1 MELPVFRSNLIM
13 PVNQKRFI
21 EKSWKIGAD
30 VITLDLEDSIKKED
44 KLTARRLVKN
54 AIKISSKGGSKVI
67 VRINNEIN
75 MIEKDIKESICKEL
89 WAITIPK
96 VESPEEIYKIE
107 KLLDEIEEINS
118 IGRKSI
124 NITVVIETAKGLI
137 NVEKI
142 LSSSKRIISVALG
155 SEDFANNIGMYE
167 VESNM
172 IKYPK
177 LKVLY
182 AAKAYGIHANG
193 SMGSIANFK
202 DLNKFYNEARE
213 AYSYGFN
220 GSSCIHPSQ
229 VVVLNKAYSPDEN
242 QILRSINTIKSYEE
256 GLSKG
261 KGAVELNGNMIDA
274 PIASRAYKIID
285 LDKKIRRFEKYKET
299 CRARY

>member
-44 KLTARRLVKN
+44 KVTARRFVKN

-96 VESPEEIYKIE
+96 VESTEEIYKIE

-118 IGRKSI
+118 IDRKSI

-242 QILRSINTIKSYEE
+242 QILKSINTIKSYEE

-274 PIASRAYKIID
+274 PIASRAYKIIE

-299 CRARY
+299 CRSRY